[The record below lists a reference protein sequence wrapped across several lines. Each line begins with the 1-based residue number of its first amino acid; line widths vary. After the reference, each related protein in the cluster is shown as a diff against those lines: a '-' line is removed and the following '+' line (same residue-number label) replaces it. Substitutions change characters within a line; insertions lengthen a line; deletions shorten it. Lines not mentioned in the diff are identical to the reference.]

1 MKKVLFMAALAVSVM
16 AFVGCNNKAA
26 SKSSALAD
34 SVSMS
39 FGDLYGNGMVQ
50 GLRAQDSTMNMDM
63 VLKGVEYIMRAD
75 TSDHA
80 FMNGIQIGMQVM
92 QMYQGIRQQYGINI
106 DKQLFLQHF
115 AAALKAKTPMTQAE
129 MQALQQR
136 IEPLMQRAAA
146 EARANDPALQELK
159 KKGEEFA
166 KAKEKEG
173 FTKTAS
179 GLLYKVEKPGE
190 GANFTD
196 GDRVMVKYRG
206 THVNGEEFDKSPDA
220 VAFDLRQVVPGFAE
234 IIKLMKPGAK
244 VTAVLPYNLA
254 YGEEGSRNP
263 MSGEMIIKPFETLVF
278 EIETVGLAPAEN
290 GKTPG
295 VPTARPQK

>member
-106 DKQLFLQHF
+106 DKQLLS
-115 AAALKAKTPMTQAE
+115 
-129 MQALQQR
+129 R
-136 IEPLMQRAAA
+136 
-146 EARANDPALQELK
+146 
-159 KKGEEFA
+159 
-166 KAKEKEG
+166 
-173 FTKTAS
+173 
-179 GLLYKVEKPGE
+179 
-190 GANFTD
+190 
-196 GDRVMVKYRG
+196 
-206 THVNGEEFDKSPDA
+206 
-220 VAFDLRQVVPGFAE
+220 LR
-234 IIKLMKPGAK
+234 L
-244 VTAVLPYNLA
+244 
-254 YGEEGSRNP
+254 R
-263 MSGEMIIKPFETLVF
+263 
-278 EIETVGLAPAEN
+278 
-290 GKTPG
+290 
-295 VPTARPQK
+295 